1 VIVLAIDTCDSRG
14 SVAALR
20 DEAVLNVVAHE
31 SEEDYS
37 SWLLPAVQR
46 CLERSGIR
54 MEDVDA
60 YAAASGPGSFTGVRV
75 GLTTVK
81 AWAEVYGKPILA
93 VSRLEAMA
101 AKASQEKSWVAAFA
115 NAQRGQVFGA
125 VYRRAGTR
133 LARSGDEMVIAPD
146 KFVEAAAEFAN
157 GEAISWVS
165 ADPECVVSEA
175 AWKAREMRGETVERV
190 SSVRALMI
198 GRLGLAA
205 LAEGRI
211 TDALSLDA
219 NYVRRSDAE
228 IFWKGNAARDR

>member
-1 VIVLAIDTCDSRG
+1 
-14 SVAALR
+14 
-20 DEAVLNVVAHE
+20 
-31 SEEDYS
+31 
-37 SWLLPAVQR
+37 
-46 CLERSGIR
+46 
-54 MEDVDA
+54 MEDIDA

-81 AWAEVYGKPILA
+81 AWAEVYGKTIVA

-101 AKASQEKSWVAAFA
+101 AEASRGRSWVAAFA
-115 NAQRGQVFGA
+115 NAQRDQVFGA
-125 VYRRAGTR
+125 VYQREGTG
-133 LARSGDEMVIAPD
+133 LARSGDEMVIAPG

-157 GEAISWVS
+157 GEGISWVS
-165 ADPECVVSEA
+165 ADAECVVSEA
-175 AWKAREMRGETVERV
+175 AWKAREVRGETVQRV
-190 SSVRALMI
+190 SSVRAPMI

-228 IFWKGNAARDR
+228 IFWKGNAARGR